1 MMRLADTMEGGLPC
15 LPFRD
20 DIMLLGLAIPLALAV
35 LAGVLVGH
43 LVMPGSAELL
53 ALALLAALAGRRPR
67 LALGL
72 LVTALV
78 AVQLLTLRGGELAPG
93 LTRQDLRL
101 EGSLISVRRDAGLAR
116 VVLSV
121 DACRAATVGLPACED
136 LTRVRLSFFEAP
148 DLEAG
153 ERWGLTVRLRPPSGF
168 ANPDTFDYGAW
179 LRREGIQASGY
190 VRRDPPPVRIAEA
203 GVSLRRQALD
213 HLDAQA
219 LPDRQARWLAALT
232 LGASERLERADWD
245 LLNASGTTHL
255 VVISGLHVGLVATFA
270 LWLARGAARLMT
282 PGAWRLAVWPWWL
295 AAASAVGYA
304 VLAGLEPPAL
314 RAMIMTLVGLWVAS
328 GRHAP
333 GPWQAWWLALAL
345 VLSVD
350 PLSAWRPGLW
360 LSFSAVAL
368 LILIWQGRAR
378 PRGLSGWLWALVRTQ
393 LLLAPV
399 MAAAVLLAFD
409 RLAPTAPLINL
420 VAVPLVSTLLV
431 PLGLLGWL
439 TAWLPP
445 LSMLCW
451 DLFGLLVD
459 ALATLLEWAV
469 ARLPLWRPDPARVV
483 PFGLALGLAGLLWA
497 LPGLAMRL
505 RLAATAALMLV
516 PLGLASAPP
525 MLADGQLQ
533 VRIHDVGQG
542 QLIELRTAGY
552 RALYDTGPRFAS
564 GFMPLAAL
572 WPPGQRFDD
581 VIVSHADQ
589 DHAGG
594 LPALLDAHRVRR
606 ILAPP
611 GEDVGRPARPCTA
624 GRRWRHDG
632 VSFRIL
638 WPPRETAGLSANDR
652 SCVLLISVGDQ
663 RLLITGDVG
672 REAERRFLDEVA
684 PGITLLVAGH
694 HGSATSSGL
703 QLVRRLA
710 PRHVIFSAARHN
722 AFGHPADRVVRRF
735 REVGSCLWNT
745 AQDGA
750 VTLWLGDGAQ
760 SRLITARP
768 AAWRRGGVEGGCL
781 ALESPH

>member
-1 MMRLADTMEGGLPC
+1 MP
-15 LPFRD
+15 
-20 DIMLLGLAIPLALAV
+20 LGLALPLALAV
-35 LAGVLVGH
+35 LLGVLGGH
-43 LVMPGSAELL
+43 LAAPGSAELF
-53 ALALLAALAGRRPR
+53 ALACLAALAGRRPR

-72 LVTALV
+72 LVAALV
-78 AVQLLTLRGGELAPG
+78 AGQLLTLRGGELAPG

-101 EGSLISVRRDAGLAR
+101 EGRLVEVRRDAR
-116 VVLSV
+116 LSRLIMAV
-121 DACRAATVGLPACED
+121 DACRAATNELPACDD

-148 DLEAG
+148 DLVAG
-153 ERWGLTVRLRPPSGF
+153 ERWALSVRLRPPSGF
-168 ANPDTFDYGAW
+168 ANPGGFDFGAW

-190 VRRDPPPVRIAEA
+190 VRRDPPPVRLAEA
-203 GVSLRRQALD
+203 GLSLGRLALE

-219 LPDRQARWLAALT
+219 LAPRQARWLAALT

-270 LWLARGAARLMT
+270 LWLARGAARLVA
-282 PGAWRLAVWPWWL
+282 PGAWRLAVWPWWV

-304 VLAGLEPPAL
+304 GLAGLEPPAL

-333 GPWQAWWLALAL
+333 GPWQGWWLALGL
-345 VLSVD
+345 VLVVD

-378 PRGLSGWLWALVRTQ
+378 PRGLGGWLWALVRTQ
-393 LLLAPV
+393 LLLAPL
-399 MAAAVLLAFD
+399 MGAAVLLAFD

-445 LSMLCW
+445 LSALCW
-451 DLFGLLVD
+451 RLFGWLVE
-459 ALATLLEWAV
+459 ALATLLELAV
-469 ARLPLWRPDPARVV
+469 AWRPLWEPEPAWVV
-483 PFGLALGLAGLLWA
+483 PLGLALGLGGLVWA

-505 RLAATAALMLV
+505 RLAATAALLLV
-516 PLGLASAPP
+516 PLGLPAPSP
-525 MLADGQLQ
+525 VLAEGQLR
-533 VRIHDVGQG
+533 VRVHDVGQG

-564 GFMPLAAL
+564 GFMPLAGL
-572 WPPGQRFDD
+572 WPPGQRFDE

-594 LPALLDAHRVRR
+594 LPALRDAHQVGR
-606 ILAPP
+606 LLTPP
-611 GEDVGRPARPCTA
+611 GEALGLPARPCTA
-624 GRRWRHDG
+624 GHRWRRDG

-638 WPPRETAGLSANDR
+638 WPPSDTAELSANDR
-652 SCVLLISVGDQ
+652 SCVLLVRAGDQ

-672 REAERRFLDEVA
+672 RGAERRFLDEVA
-684 PGITLLVAGH
+684 AGITLLVAGH
-694 HGSATSSGL
+694 HGSATSSGPA
-703 QLVRRLA
+703 LVRRLA

-722 AFGHPADRVVRRF
+722 AFGHPTDRVVRRF
-735 REVGSCLWNT
+735 RAVGSCLWST

-750 VTLWLGDGAQ
+750 VTLWLGDDAPPGILAE
-760 SRLITARP
+760 RP
-768 AAWRRGGVEGGCL
+768 SAWRLGGVGGGCL

>member
-1 MMRLADTMEGGLPC
+1 
-15 LPFRD
+15 
-20 DIMLLGLAIPLALAV
+20 
-35 LAGVLVGH
+35 
-43 LVMPGSAELL
+43 MPGSAELL
-53 ALALLAALAGRRPR
+53 ALVCLVALAGRRPGF
-67 LALGL
+67 ALGL
-72 LVTALV
+72 VVMALV
-78 AVQLLTLRGGELAPG
+78 AGQLLTVRGGELAPG

-101 EGSLISVRRDAGLAR
+101 EGRLASVHRDAGLTRLVMA
-116 VVLSV
+116 V
-121 DACRAATVGLPACED
+121 DECRALASGVPACDD
-136 LTRVRLSFFEAP
+136 LARVRLSFFEAP
-148 DLEAG
+148 DLVAG
-153 ERWGLTVRLRPPSGF
+153 EHWALTVRLRPPSGF
-168 ANPDTFDYGAW
+168 ANPGSFDYGAW

-190 VRRDPPPVRIAEA
+190 VRRDPPPEKFAEA
-203 GVSLRRQALD
+203 GASLRRQALA

-219 LPDRQARWLAALT
+219 LAPRQARWLAALT

-270 LWLARGAARLMT
+270 LWLARGVARLVT

-295 AAASAVGYA
+295 AAASAAGYA
-304 VLAGLEPPAL
+304 MLAGLEPPAL
-314 RAMIMTLVGLWVAS
+314 RAMIMALVGLWVAS

-333 GPWQAWWLALAL
+333 GPWQAWWLALGL

-350 PLSAWRPGLW
+350 ALSAWRPGLW

-378 PRGLSGWLWALVRTQ
+378 PRGLGGWLWALVRTQ
-393 LLLAPV
+393 LLLAPL
-399 MAAAVLLAFD
+399 MGAAVLLAFD
-409 RLAPTAPLINL
+409 RLAPAAPLLNL
-420 VAVPLVSTLLV
+420 IAVPLVSAVLV

-445 LSMLCW
+445 LSSLCW
-451 DLFGLLVD
+451 GLFGLLVQ
-459 ALATLLEWAV
+459 ALAALLELGV
-469 ARLPLWRPDPARVV
+469 AWLPLWQPAPSRVV
-483 PFGLALGLAGLLWA
+483 PLGLALGMAGLLWA
-497 LPGLAMRL
+497 LPGLARRL
-505 RLAATAALMLV
+505 RLAATLALMLV
-516 PLGLASAPP
+516 PLGLPAPSP
-525 MLADGQLQ
+525 VLAEGQLR
-533 VRIHDVGQG
+533 VRVHDVGQG

-564 GFMPLAAL
+564 GFMPLAGL
-572 WPPGQRFDD
+572 WPPGQRFDE

-594 LPALLDAHRVRR
+594 LPALRDAHWVGRV
-606 ILAPP
+606 LAPP
-611 GEDVGRPARPCTA
+611 GEALGLPARPCTA
-624 GRRWRHDG
+624 GRRWWRDG

-652 SCVLLISVGDQ
+652 SCVLLVRAGAQ

-672 REAERRFLDEVA
+672 RGAERRFLDEVA

-722 AFGHPADRVVRRF
+722 AFGHPADRVVRRY
-735 REVGSCLWNT
+735 RAVGSCLWST

-750 VTLWLGDGAQ
+750 LTLWLGDGTPPGILAE
-760 SRLITARP
+760 RP
-768 AAWRRGGVEGGCL
+768 AAWRRGGVGGGCL
-781 ALESPH
+781 ALESRH